1 MSLSKRVVETL
12 IDLVEIK
19 LSCVEVYDRED
30 KREIAGLERCR
41 QELQKLLEGT
51 PKLPLA
57 RNRAENPQV
66 SGGVQ
71 PEGLPSGTS
80 MPRLT
85 PSRSAS
91 ASYQRLTLG

>member
-41 QELQKLLEGT
+41 QELQNLLEVGAGSAGAVAE
-51 PKLPLA
+51 LA
-57 RNRAENPQV
+57 AEIKGRTQA
-66 SGGVQ
+66 
-71 PEGLPSGTS
+71 T
-80 MPRLT
+80 
-85 PSRSAS
+85 A
-91 ASYQRLTLG
+91 

>member
-41 QELQKLLEGT
+41 QELQKLLAGAGGAGAVAG
-51 PKLPLA
+51 LA
-57 RNRAENPQV
+57 AEFKGRPRA
-66 SGGVQ
+66 
-71 PEGLPSGTS
+71 T
-80 MPRLT
+80 
-85 PSRSAS
+85 A
-91 ASYQRLTLG
+91 

>member
-41 QELQKLLEGT
+41 QELQSLLGGGADGAGAVAGLAAKLKGR
-51 PKLPLA
+51 P
-57 RNRAENPQV
+57 RA
-66 SGGVQ
+66 
-71 PEGLPSGTS
+71 T
-80 MPRLT
+80 
-85 PSRSAS
+85 A
-91 ASYQRLTLG
+91 

>member
-41 QELQKLLEGT
+41 QELQNLLEGGPGST
-51 PKLPLA
+51 SAVAGLA
-57 RNRAENPQV
+57 AELKGRPRAI
-66 SGGVQ
+66 
-71 PEGLPSGTS
+71 
-80 MPRLT
+80 
-85 PSRSAS
+85 A
-91 ASYQRLTLG
+91 

>member
-41 QELQKLLEGT
+41 QELHNMIEGGAEGAGAVAG
-51 PKLPLA
+51 LA
-57 RNRAENPQV
+57 AELKGRPRA
-66 SGGVQ
+66 
-71 PEGLPSGTS
+71 T
-80 MPRLT
+80 
-85 PSRSAS
+85 A
-91 ASYQRLTLG
+91 

>member
-41 QELQKLLEGT
+41 QELQNLIKGGAGGAGAVAG
-51 PKLPLA
+51 LA
-57 RNRAENPQV
+57 AEFKGRARA
-66 SGGVQ
+66 
-71 PEGLPSGTS
+71 T
-80 MPRLT
+80 
-85 PSRSAS
+85 A
-91 ASYQRLTLG
+91 